1 MSFCGNCG
9 ASLEEGK
16 KFCGACGTPVDDEP
30 IVETEPAA
38 EAENQPEEPVF
49 EPAAEV
55 VDEPAEEAEAT
66 GTYSA
71 QDIEQN
77 KVMAALA
84 NVPFLF
90 WLPLVTC
97 KDSKFAKDNANQGLV
112 YLIGYV
118 ANWLIFSLIV
128 PAILALVIRLLIS
141 VDFLVGLLTVISVLV
156 SIISWVIGL
165 VLFAAVVVS
174 FIFAITA
181 TGTEAKEIPV
191 IGKLL
196 KKVKIIK

>member
-1 MSFCGNCG
+1 MPFCGNCG

-38 EAENQPEEPVF
+38 EAENQPEKPDF
-49 EPAAEV
+49 
-55 VDEPAEEAEAT
+55 EPAEEAEAT